1 MPKTATFPKQPDVD
15 SIKLQKYISD
25 CGVMSRRAAEKAIS
39 DGKIRVNGVVAR
51 LGDRILPGKDT
62 IECFGAPVLPACDKI
77 TVALNKPRGYVTTM
91 SDEKGRKT
99 VADLLASAGT
109 RLYPAGRLDC
119 DSHGLIICTNDG
131 ELANR
136 LMHPSHHFKKV
147 YLVTVNGCVDENIIK
162 GLCDMRTL
170 DGESIMPVKAT
181 AIYRNDKKTV
191 IKFVLMQGKNRQIR
205 RMCACF
211 GLDIAELKRIAVGP
225 IVLGDLPT
233 GEYRVLTPDEL
244 IALERIK

>member
-1 MPKTATFPKQPDVD
+1 
-15 SIKLQKYISD
+15 
-25 CGVMSRRAAEKAIS
+25 MSRRAAEKAIS
-39 DGKIRVNGVVAR
+39 DGNVKVNGNIAS
-51 LGDRILPGKDT
+51 LGDRIIAGKDNVV
-62 IECFGAPVLPACDKI
+62 CFGTPVLPVLAKM

-91 SDEKGRKT
+91 SDEKGRRS

-119 DSHGLIICTNDG
+119 DSQGLIICTNDG

-147 YLVTVNGCVDENIIK
+147 YLVTVNGDVDQSVIN
-162 GLCDMRTL
+162 GLCNMRSL
-170 DGESIMPVKAT
+170 DGEPIMPVEARVIKRIQNKT
-181 AIYRNDKKTV
+181 SLKTV

-211 GLDIAELKRIAVGP
+211 ALDIAELKRVAVGP
-225 IVLGDLPT
+225 VYLGDLPT
-233 GEYRVLTPDEL
+233 GEYRPLTPDEL
-244 IALERIK
+244 KALERIK

>member
-1 MPKTATFPKQPDVD
+1 
-15 SIKLQKYISD
+15 
-25 CGVMSRRAAEKAIS
+25 MSRRAAEKAIS
-39 DGKIRVNGVVAR
+39 DGDVRVNGNVAS
-51 LGDRILPGKDT
+51 LGDRIIAGKDSV
-62 IECFGAPVLPACDKI
+62 ECFGTPVLPVLAKM

-119 DSHGLIICTNDG
+119 DSQGLIICTNDG

-147 YLVTVNGCVDENIIK
+147 YLVTVKGDVDENIIK

-170 DGESIMPVKAT
+170 DGEPIMPVKAHIIKRT
-181 AIYRNDKKTV
+181 GDKTI

-205 RMCACF
+205 RMCARF

-225 IVLGDLPT
+225 VILGDLPT
-233 GEYRVLTPDEL
+233 GEYRLLTPDEL
-244 IALERIK
+244 NALERIK